1 MTARPTPS
9 NLPPFVTFETG
20 AHLLVELEIASHATG
35 DTVRYIART
44 REDWPFG
51 DGERL
56 PYIAIGNARTM
67 ETGAFLDYF
76 RKNPPTSTVRGPDK
90 KPRARRA
97 RRSGGAS

>member
-1 MTARPTPS
+1 MNDRLNPS

-20 AHLLVELEIASHATG
+20 AKLLVDLKIARHATG

-51 DGERL
+51 EGDRL

-76 RKNPPTSTVRGPDK
+76 RKNPPTSAVRGPDK
-90 KPRARRA
+90 KPRVRRA
-97 RRSGGAS
+97 RQPGGES